1 VNTRQ
6 HFNGPFEETDL
17 SHIVS
22 IKTEINCGE
31 SVSLACQRLQLPAPV
46 EGTHRLYSGSHTGLG
61 VQLPEW
67 RYAVVCQL
75 ETRQLLY
82 DNYNGRWGEQNRL
95 DQFLQAY
102 TVERAKLEARRHGHS
117 VTESPLED
125 GSIKLTVAVNGG
137 AA

>member
-1 VNTRQ
+1 M
-6 HFNGPFEETDL
+6 

-22 IKTEINCGE
+22 IKTEVRWGE
-31 SVSLACQRLQLPAPV
+31 GVRLACQRLQLPVPV
-46 EGTHRLYSGSHTGLG
+46 QGTHRLFSGSHEGLG
-61 VQLPEW
+61 VQLEEW
-67 RYAVVCQL
+67 RYPVVCDL
-75 ETRQLLY
+75 RTRQLHF

-117 VTESPLED
+117 VTEAPLED
-125 GSIKLTVAVNGG
+125 GSIKLTVQVNGG